1 MDRPVHLSQLQDD
14 FSFKDG
20 TEVFSVG
27 AFAVFCSA
35 LLQLIVIDPAK
46 AIGDFFWSRDGHFLV
61 LFEHTDEVRRPA
73 QGIDCPGVDPDES
86 TTQ

>member
-1 MDRPVHLSQLQDD
+1 MSYLQDD
-14 FSFKDG
+14 FPFKNG

-27 AFAVFCSA
+27 ALAVFRGA
-35 LLQLIVIDPAK
+35 LFQLTVIDPAK
-46 AIGDFFWSRDGHFLV
+46 AVGDFFGSGDGHSLV